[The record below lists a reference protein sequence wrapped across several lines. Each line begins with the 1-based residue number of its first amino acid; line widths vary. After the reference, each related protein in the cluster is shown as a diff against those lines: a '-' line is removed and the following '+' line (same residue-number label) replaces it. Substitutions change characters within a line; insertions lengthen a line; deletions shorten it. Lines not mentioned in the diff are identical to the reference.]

1 MIQNNFLEPHST
13 VILDDDCHVKLVS
26 SFVSDSMAV
35 FKELQEDLSW
45 RQDKI
50 TLYGKTHDVPRLQ
63 AWYADPGLT
72 YTYSHIQL
80 QPVQWHPLLIELKK
94 QIEQYSNE
102 SFNSV
107 LCNYYRTGNDY
118 VAWHADDEKELG
130 TKPIIA
136 SLSLG
141 GARKFVLR
149 EKKNKTNK
157 IELNLGSGDLLLM
170 CGRTQEIFEHQIVKT
185 KKEVEGRINLT
196 FRRIIRS

>member
-1 MIQNNFLEPHST
+1 MIQNNFLGPHSS
-13 VILDDDCHVKLVS
+13 VILDDECHVRLIS
-26 SFVSDSMAV
+26 SFVSNPTSV
-35 FKELQEDLSW
+35 FKELQEELLW

-80 QPVQWHPLLIELKK
+80 SPLPWYPLLIELKK
-94 QIEQYSNE
+94 QIEKHTNE

-130 TKPIIA
+130 IQPTIA

-149 EKKNKTNK
+149 EKKKKTNK

-170 CGRTQEIFEHQIVKT
+170 SGRTQEIFEHQIVKT

-196 FRRIIRS
+196 FRRIIIS